1 MGHHTSECHNDWKC
15 RNCGESGHKQIDCT
29 KSDSA
34 EGENIPHLY
43 NDNTEYNEDD
53 TSCYPSHQS
62 NSDNNDDIDEDE
74 TQQPI
79 DGAQSDD
86 LLNCTID
93 RLQSI
98 LTTTTADKTNAALQ
112 KIDPPAA
119 RPKVLPARKSG
130 PRNKLTN
137 PDPVKQNRNT
147 GQSQLTQF
155 FLSQIRNRVQQE
167 KMKINKSIRQQTQH
181 LDVALKSHQ

>member
-1 MGHHTSECHNDWKC
+1 MGHRASECHNDWKC

-34 EGENIPHLY
+34 EGENIPHY
-43 NDNTEYNEDD
+43 DNTEYNEDD
-53 TSCYPSHQS
+53 TSYYPSHQS

-93 RLQSI
+93 RSQSI

-119 RPKVLPARKSG
+119 RPKILPARKSG
-130 PRNKLTN
+130 PTNKITN

-155 FLSQIRNRVQQE
+155 MHVTNQE
-167 KMKINKSIRQQTQH
+167 SRPTRKKK
-181 LDVALKSHQ
+181 K